1 MKGKV
6 VARDL
11 ILSLGGAGALLL
23 IFIVLSQSISAK
35 WLQAFDQHVGG
46 YIQDQRGDTWTPVAK
61 FFTFMGSGSTE
72 FILFFLVAGLLY
84 FKLKHK
90 WETLVLFVG
99 VLGAWLLNSGL
110 KDLIKRDRPSAEH
123 WLVEVDSFSF
133 PSGHA
138 MVSILFYGL
147 LAYLLWVNV
156 RHTWR
161 AAWLIPPVAVL
172 VIMCIGLSRIYL
184 GVHYPSDVLAGYMA
198 GGLGLMGC
206 MYAIRTIRSRRI
218 MASSKKGKYT
228 FLENM

>member
-6 VARDL
+6 VARHG
-11 ILSLGGAGALLL
+11 IWRTGGAGGLLL

-46 YIQDQRGDTWTPVAK
+46 YIQGHRNYTWTPVAK
-61 FFTFMGSGSTE
+61 LFTFMGSGSTE

-90 WETLVLFVG
+90 WETLVLFFG

-110 KDLIKRDRPSAEH
+110 KELIKRDRPSAEG

-156 RHTWR
+156 RQTWR
-161 AAWLIPPVAVL
+161 AAWLIPSVAVL
-172 VIMCIGLSRIYL
+172 VILCIGLSRIYL
-184 GVHYPSDVLAGYMA
+184 GVHYPSDVLAGYTA
-198 GGLGLMGC
+198 GGLGLIGC
-206 MYAIRTIRSRRI
+206 MVIL
-218 MASSKKGKYT
+218 
-228 FLENM
+228 F